1 MVLPP
6 HQMGQ
11 LHHAESQY
19 RSGHELQR
27 QAMQNQHKKEQDR
40 VKETM
45 EHQYFLEENQKLIND
60 TKMRKNALLFQ
71 QRESL
76 NTTNARLKELATA
89 RVQDE
94 RKEFRDAMNNY
105 HVNFSNGTP
114 FEEKK
119 AQGNA

>member
-1 MVLPP
+1 
-6 HQMGQ
+6 
-11 LHHAESQY
+11 
-19 RSGHELQR
+19 
-27 QAMQNQHKKEQDR
+27 
-40 VKETM
+40 M

-89 RVQDE
+89 RVADE

-119 AQGNA
+119 AQGHA